1 MSFKPLPEQSS
12 LDKIATPSARARQKP
27 TPKKSYLLA
36 LALASSALVTGIAV
50 TSTTQAAS
58 LGDLFSS
65 DQSAGQKKFLSVD
78 QAFKV
83 SHSSKALDKG
93 TQLSINFDITPEH
106 YVYRDQIKLSLPAG
120 VTAAP
125 FSFSQSPISIDD
137 PTFGRVPVFDQ
148 TNMVA
153 TTTLMASD
161 GKSVDNAAV
170 TIGWQGCAKAGLC
183 YPPEKIKTSVTI
195 TGVPQQAAAAP
206 ASNTSTNASTNKN
219 STATAKN
226 AANPTTSSATQT
238 NIAKATVT
246 STGAAAAQAPS
257 NSSAQAA
264 DATDKALNAESAGAD
279 ENSIDANGANGA
291 NAALD
296 NNEATALAADNVDG
310 TYLEAAD
317 LNNPDL
323 NTDNTANVNVS
334 NPESETQKLNNQDP
348 NSLAANNLEESD
360 PFGLAAHPWLALG
373 LLFLAGLGLALTPCV
388 LPMLPIVANIV
399 ARQQNPTV
407 KKGVIL
413 TTSYAI
419 GVSIAYGILGAVI
432 AVFGES
438 LGIIGWLQNPI
449 ILISF
454 ALIFVLLALYMLGV
468 FSIRLPYFISSKMQ
482 GLSQAGDSKLGSAGG
497 SLAAGFLSALVVS
510 PCVSAPLFGA
520 LLAVST
526 IGSPLL
532 GFAALFMLGL
542 GLSAPL
548 ILIGATQGKIMP
560 KAGEWMNWVK
570 QGFALLL
577 FAVALLLL
585 ERVFI
590 SPMMLLVWALWFMV
604 VATWA
609 WSWLGKARMLTQ
621 AIGLVAGIW
630 AATLIIGAALGND
643 DSLQPLA
650 SLSAAPLMMQGNG
663 QSIATP
669 STHSDETIT
678 TLAQLDAITSANP
691 KVLVDLTADWCIECR
706 IMDKN
711 LFTTRPVQMQDWQ
724 LVRLDITETT
734 AESKAILARYQL
746 FGPPTLL
753 YYQDGQLIKKQV
765 GEIGRQ
771 QFEQTLTALN

>member
-1 MSFKPLPEQSS
+1 MSIKTVKSISSFKAVSTRNQSS
-12 LDKIATPSARARQKP
+12 KNLPAVVNKV
-27 TPKKSYLLA
+27 PKKSYLLA
-36 LALASSALVTGIAV
+36 LTIASSSLFAGLTA
-50 TSTTQAAS
+50 TTMTTQAAG

-65 DQSAGQKKFLSVD
+65 NQSAGQSKFLSVD
-78 QAFKV
+78 KAFQV
-83 SHSSKALDKG
+83 TSSSKAVKAG
-93 TQLSINFDITPEH
+93 TQLSINFNITPEH
-106 YVYRDQIKLSLPAG
+106 YVYKNQLKLTLPAG

-125 FSFSQSPISIDD
+125 FTFSQTPVLIDD
-137 PTFGRVPVFDQ
+137 PTFGKVPVFDQ
-148 TNMVA
+148 KNMVA
-153 TTTLMASD
+153 TTTLSIN
-161 GKSVDNAAV
+161 GKSIDNAAV
-170 TIGWQGCAKAGLC
+170 VIGWQGCAKAGLC
-183 YPPEKIKTSVTI
+183 YPPEKIKTTVDIVASSPQAVVNTTSNVTGVAKGDVNQETITNANSVNNSNSVTTSEAPNATSI
-195 TGVPQQAAAAP
+195 DSTEAMSAEAEQALAEEDEVIDYALLDDEALDGELGATNTISGADTLLADNAVP
-206 ASNTSTNASTNKN
+206 TNDTL
-219 STATAKN
+219 ATADN
-226 AANPTTSSATQT
+226 L
-238 NIAKATVT
+238 
-246 STGAAAAQAPS
+246 
-257 NSSAQAA
+257 A
-264 DATDKALNAESAGAD
+264 DG
-279 ENSIDANGANGA
+279 
-291 NAALD
+291 
-296 NNEATALAADNVDG
+296 
-310 TYLEAAD
+310 
-317 LNNPDL
+317 
-323 NTDNTANVNVS
+323 
-334 NPESETQKLNNQDP
+334 
-348 NSLAANNLEESD
+348 D
-360 PFGLAAHPWLALG
+360 PFGLAKHPWLALG

-454 ALIFVLLALYMLGV
+454 AVIFVLLALYMLEV
-468 FSIRLPYFISSKMQ
+468 FTIRLPHFISSKMQ

-526 IGSPLL
+526 IGNPLL
-532 GFAALFMLGL
+532 GFAALFMLGF

-577 FAVALLLL
+577 FAVALLLI

-590 SPMMLLVWALWFMV
+590 SSVMLLVWALWFMV

-609 WSWLGKARMLTQ
+609 WSWRGKGRMLSQ
-621 AIGLVAGIW
+621 AIGLIAGIW
-630 AATLIIGAALGND
+630 AATLVIGATLGND
-643 DSLQPLA
+643 DSLHPLA
-650 SLSAAPLMMQGNG
+650 SLSAAPMLVQSANG
-663 QSIATP
+663 QAGAQNNATNN
-669 STHSDETIT
+669 SDEHIT
-678 TLAQLDAITSANP
+678 TLAELDVITAANP

-711 LFTTRPVQMQDWQ
+711 LFTNRPAQMQDWQ

-734 AESKAILARYQL
+734 ADSKAILARYKL

-753 YYQDGQLIKKQV
+753 YYQDGQLVQKQV
-765 GEIGRQ
+765 GEIGRAE
-771 QFEQTLTALN
+771 FEQTLTALNK

>member
-1 MSFKPLPEQSS
+1 MSIKTVKSISSFKAVSTRNQSS
-12 LDKIATPSARARQKP
+12 KHLPSVVNKV
-27 TPKKSYLLA
+27 PKKSYLLA
-36 LALASSALVTGIAV
+36 LTIASSSLFAGLTA
-50 TSTTQAAS
+50 TTMTTQAAG

-65 DQSAGQKKFLSVD
+65 NQSAGQSKFLSVD
-78 QAFKV
+78 KAFQV
-83 SHSSKALDKG
+83 TSSSKAVKAG

-106 YVYRDQIKLSLPAG
+106 YVYKNQLKLTLPAG

-125 FSFSQSPISIDD
+125 FTFSQTPVLIDD
-137 PTFGRVPVFDQ
+137 PTFGKVPVFDQ
-148 TNMVA
+148 KNMVA
-153 TTTLMASD
+153 TTTLSIN
-161 GKSVDNAAV
+161 GKSIDNAAV
-170 TIGWQGCAKAGLC
+170 VIGWQGCAKAGLC
-183 YPPEKIKTSVTI
+183 YPPEKIKTTVDIVASVPQAVVNTTSNVTGVAKGDVNQETNTNANSVNNSNSVTTSEAPNATNI
-195 TGVPQQAAAAP
+195 DSTEAMSAEAEQALAEEDEVVDYALLDDEALDGELGATNRISGADTPLADNAAP
-206 ASNTSTNASTNKN
+206 TNDTL
-219 STATAKN
+219 ATADN
-226 AANPTTSSATQT
+226 L
-238 NIAKATVT
+238 
-246 STGAAAAQAPS
+246 
-257 NSSAQAA
+257 A
-264 DATDKALNAESAGAD
+264 DG
-279 ENSIDANGANGA
+279 
-291 NAALD
+291 
-296 NNEATALAADNVDG
+296 
-310 TYLEAAD
+310 
-317 LNNPDL
+317 
-323 NTDNTANVNVS
+323 
-334 NPESETQKLNNQDP
+334 
-348 NSLAANNLEESD
+348 D
-360 PFGLAAHPWLALG
+360 PFGLAKHPWLALG

-454 ALIFVLLALYMLGV
+454 AVIFVLLALYMLEV
-468 FSIRLPYFISSKMQ
+468 FTIRLPHFISIKMQ

-526 IGSPLL
+526 IGNPLL
-532 GFAALFMLGL
+532 GFAALFMLGF

-548 ILIGATQGKIMP
+548 ILIGATQGKIIP

-577 FAVALLLL
+577 FAVALLLI

-590 SPMMLLVWALWFMV
+590 SSVMLLVWALWFMV

-609 WSWLGKARMLTQ
+609 WSWRGKGRMLSQ
-621 AIGLVAGIW
+621 AIGLIAGIW
-630 AATLIIGAALGND
+630 AATLVIGAALGND
-643 DSLQPLA
+643 DSLHPLA
-650 SLSAAPLMMQGNG
+650 SLSAAPMLVQSANG
-663 QSIATP
+663 QAGAQNNATNN
-669 STHSDETIT
+669 SDEHIT
-678 TLAQLDAITSANP
+678 TLAELDVITAANP

-711 LFTTRPVQMQDWQ
+711 LFTNRPAQMQDWQ
-724 LVRLDITETT
+724 LIRLDITETT
-734 AESKAILARYQL
+734 ADSKAILARYKL

-753 YYQDGQLIKKQV
+753 YYQDGQLVQKQV
-765 GEIGRQ
+765 GEIGRAE
-771 QFEQTLTALN
+771 FEQTLTVLNK

>member
-1 MSFKPLPEQSS
+1 MSIKTAKSISSFKAVSTRNQSS
-12 LDKIATPSARARQKP
+12 NNQPSVVNKV
-27 TPKKSYLLA
+27 PKKSYLLA
-36 LALASSALVTGIAV
+36 LTIASSSLFAGLTA
-50 TSTTQAAS
+50 TTMTTQAAG

-65 DQSAGQKKFLSVD
+65 NQSAGQSKFLSVD
-78 QAFKV
+78 KAFQV
-83 SHSSKALDKG
+83 TSSSKAVKAG
-93 TQLSINFDITPEH
+93 TQLSINFNITPEH
-106 YVYRDQIKLSLPAG
+106 YVYKNQLKLTLPAG

-125 FSFSQSPISIDD
+125 FTFSQTPVLIDD
-137 PTFGRVPVFDQ
+137 PTFGKVPVFDQ
-148 TNMVA
+148 KNMVA
-153 TTTLMASD
+153 TTTLSIN
-161 GKSVDNAAV
+161 GKSIDNAAV
-170 TIGWQGCAKAGLC
+170 VIGWQGCAKAGLC
-183 YPPEKIKTSVTI
+183 YPPEKIKTTVDIVASSPQAVVNTTSNVTGVAKVDVNQETTTDANSVNNSNSVTTSEAPNATSI
-195 TGVPQQAAAAP
+195 DSTEAMSAEAEQALAEEDEVIDYALLDDEALDGELGATNTISGADTLLADNAVP
-206 ASNTSTNASTNKN
+206 TNDTL
-219 STATAKN
+219 ATADN
-226 AANPTTSSATQT
+226 L
-238 NIAKATVT
+238 
-246 STGAAAAQAPS
+246 
-257 NSSAQAA
+257 A
-264 DATDKALNAESAGAD
+264 DG
-279 ENSIDANGANGA
+279 
-291 NAALD
+291 
-296 NNEATALAADNVDG
+296 
-310 TYLEAAD
+310 
-317 LNNPDL
+317 
-323 NTDNTANVNVS
+323 
-334 NPESETQKLNNQDP
+334 
-348 NSLAANNLEESD
+348 D
-360 PFGLAAHPWLALG
+360 PFGLAKHPWLALG

-454 ALIFVLLALYMLGV
+454 AVIFVLLALYMLEV
-468 FSIRLPYFISSKMQ
+468 FTIRLPHFISSKMQ

-497 SLAAGFLSALVVS
+497 SLVAGFLSALVVS

-526 IGSPLL
+526 IGNPLL
-532 GFAALFMLGL
+532 GFAALFMLGF

-577 FAVALLLL
+577 FAVALLLI

-590 SPMMLLVWALWFMV
+590 SSVMLLVWALWFMV

-609 WSWLGKARMLTQ
+609 WSWRGKGRMLSQ
-621 AIGLVAGIW
+621 AIGLIAGIW
-630 AATLIIGAALGND
+630 AATLVIGAALGND
-643 DSLQPLA
+643 DSLHPLA
-650 SLSAAPLMMQGNG
+650 SLSAAPMLVQSANG
-663 QSIATP
+663 QAGAQNNATNN
-669 STHSDETIT
+669 SDEHIT
-678 TLAQLDAITSANP
+678 TLAELDVITAANP

-711 LFTTRPVQMQDWQ
+711 LFTNRPAQMQDWQ

-734 AESKAILARYQL
+734 ADSKAILARYKL

-753 YYQDGQLIKKQV
+753 YYQDGQLVQKQV
-765 GEIGRQ
+765 GEIGRAE
-771 QFEQTLTALN
+771 FEQTLTALNK

>member
-1 MSFKPLPEQSS
+1 MSVKTTEKKPS
-12 LDKIATPSARARQKP
+12 LSKQTVS
-27 TPKKSYLLA
+27 KKSYLLA
-36 LALASSALVTGIAV
+36 FALASSSLLTGLSA
-50 TSTTQAAS
+50 TTMTAQAAS

-65 DQSAGQKKFLSVD
+65 DKSAVQTKFLPVD
-78 QAFKV
+78 QAFQV
-83 SHSSKALDKG
+83 SSSTKATPKG
-93 TQLSINFDITPEH
+93 TQLSVNFDITPEH
-106 YVYRDQIKLSLPAG
+106 YVYKDQIKLTLPAG

-125 FSFSQSPISIDD
+125 FTFSQSPVSIDD
-137 PTFGRVPVFDQ
+137 PTFGKVLVFDQ
-148 TNMVA
+148 ANMVA
-153 TTTLMASD
+153 TTTLTSSG
-161 GKSVDNAAV
+161 GKSVDKGAI

-183 YPPEKIKTSVTI
+183 YPPEKIKTTVSIAATPQQSANSANSTKITTAVQAENSEQNSANFDDAVNTI
-195 TGVPQQAAAAP
+195 TG
-206 ASNTSTNASTNKN
+206 
-219 STATAKN
+219 
-226 AANPTTSSATQT
+226 
-238 NIAKATVT
+238 
-246 STGAAAAQAPS
+246 
-257 NSSAQAA
+257 A
-264 DATDKALNAESAGAD
+264 DATSDAALLDGQQPLEDNDGLIDSDSEASAEADATNSISGAD
-279 ENSIDANGANGA
+279 SNTISGADSNTISGA
-291 NAALD
+291 D
-296 NNEATALAADNVDG
+296 
-310 TYLEAAD
+310 
-317 LNNPDL
+317 
-323 NTDNTANVNVS
+323 TANSDNLVADDL
-334 NPESETQKLNNQDP
+334 ES
-348 NSLAANNLEESD
+348 SD
-360 PFGLAAHPWLALG
+360 PFGLAKHPWLALG
-373 LLFLAGLGLALTPCV
+373 LLFLAGLGLAFTPCV

-454 ALIFVLLALYMLGV
+454 AIIFVLLALYMLGV
-468 FSIRLPYFISSKMQ
+468 FTIRLPRAITNKMQ

-532 GFAALFMLGL
+532 GFAALFMLGF

-548 ILIGATQGKIMP
+548 ILIGATQGSIMP

-570 QGFALLL
+570 VGFALLL
-577 FAVALLLL
+577 FAVALLLI

-590 SPMMLLVWALWFMV
+590 SPIMLLVWALWFMV

-609 WSWLGKARMLTQ
+609 WSWLGRGRMLTQ
-621 AIGLVAGIW
+621 ALSLVAGIW

-643 DSLQPLA
+643 DSLHPLE
-650 SLSAAPLMMQGNG
+650 SLSAAPMMVQSAG
-663 QSIATP
+663 QNSDQASAASNAT
-669 STHSDETIT
+669 DANIT
-678 TLAQLDAITSANP
+678 TLAELDAITAANP

-711 LFTTRPVQMQDWQ
+711 LFTNRPAQMQDWQ
-724 LVRLDITETT
+724 LVRLDITDTT
-734 AESKAILARYQL
+734 EDSKAILARYKL

-753 YYQDGQLIKKQV
+753 YYQDGQLVNKQV

-771 QFEQTLTALN
+771 EFEQTLTMLNK

>member
-1 MSFKPLPEQSS
+1 MSIKTAKSISSFKAVSTSNQSS
-12 LDKIATPSARARQKP
+12 KNLPSVVNKA
-27 TPKKSYLLA
+27 PKKSYLLA
-36 LALASSALVTGIAV
+36 LTIASSSLFAGLTA
-50 TSTTQAAS
+50 TTMTTQAAG

-65 DQSAGQKKFLSVD
+65 NQSAGQSKFLSVD
-78 QAFKV
+78 KAFQV
-83 SHSSKALDKG
+83 TSSSKAVKAG

-106 YVYRDQIKLSLPAG
+106 YVYKNQLKLTLPAG

-125 FSFSQSPISIDD
+125 FTFSQTPVLIDD
-137 PTFGRVPVFDQ
+137 PTFGKVPVFDQ
-148 TNMVA
+148 KNMVA
-153 TTTLMASD
+153 TTTLSIN
-161 GKSVDNAAV
+161 GKSIDNAAV
-170 TIGWQGCAKAGLC
+170 VIGWQGCAKAGLC
-183 YPPEKIKTSVTI
+183 YPPEKIKTTVDIVASSPQAGVNTTNNVTGVAKGDVNQETTTNGNSVNNSNSVTTSEAPNATSI
-195 TGVPQQAAAAP
+195 DSTEAMSAEAEQALAEENEVVDYALLDDEALDGEIG
-206 ASNTSTNASTNKN
+206 ATNTIS
-219 STATAKN
+219 
-226 AANPTTSSATQT
+226 
-238 NIAKATVT
+238 
-246 STGAAAAQAPS
+246 
-257 NSSAQAA
+257 
-264 DATDKALNAESAGAD
+264 GAD
-279 ENSIDANGANGA
+279 TP
-291 NAALD
+291 L
-296 NNEATALAADNVDG
+296 ADNVAPTNNTLATADNLADG
-310 TYLEAAD
+310 
-317 LNNPDL
+317 
-323 NTDNTANVNVS
+323 
-334 NPESETQKLNNQDP
+334 
-348 NSLAANNLEESD
+348 D
-360 PFGLAAHPWLALG
+360 PFGLAKHPWLALG

-454 ALIFVLLALYMLGV
+454 AVIFVLLALYMLEV
-468 FSIRLPYFISSKMQ
+468 FTIRLPHFISSKMQ

-526 IGSPLL
+526 IGNPLL
-532 GFAALFMLGL
+532 GFAALFMLGF

-560 KAGEWMNWVK
+560 KVGEWMNWVK

-577 FAVALLLL
+577 FAVALLLI

-590 SPMMLLVWALWFMV
+590 SSVMLLVWALWFMV

-609 WSWLGKARMLTQ
+609 WSWRGKGRMLSQ
-621 AIGLVAGIW
+621 AIGLIAGIW
-630 AATLIIGAALGND
+630 AATLVIGAALGND
-643 DSLQPLA
+643 DSLHPLA
-650 SLSAAPLMMQGNG
+650 SLSAAPMLVQSANG
-663 QSIATP
+663 QAGAQNNATNN
-669 STHSDETIT
+669 SDKHIT
-678 TLAQLDAITSANP
+678 TLAELDVITAANP

-711 LFTTRPVQMQDWQ
+711 LFTNRPAQMQDWQ

-734 AESKAILARYQL
+734 ADSKAILARYKL

-753 YYQDGQLIKKQV
+753 YYQDGQLVQKQV
-765 GEIGRQ
+765 GEIGRAE
-771 QFEQTLTALN
+771 FEQTLTALNKY

>member
-1 MSFKPLPEQSS
+1 MSIKTAKSISSFKAVSTRNQSS
-12 LDKIATPSARARQKP
+12 KNLPAVVNKV
-27 TPKKSYLLA
+27 PKKSYLLA
-36 LALASSALVTGIAV
+36 LTIASSSLFAGLTA
-50 TSTTQAAS
+50 TTMTTQAAG

-65 DQSAGQKKFLSVD
+65 NQSAGQSKFLSVD
-78 QAFKV
+78 KAFQV
-83 SHSSKALDKG
+83 TSSSKAVKAG
-93 TQLSINFDITPEH
+93 TQLSINFNITPEH
-106 YVYRDQIKLSLPAG
+106 YVYKNQLKLTLPAG

-125 FSFSQSPISIDD
+125 FTFSQTPVLIDD
-137 PTFGRVPVFDQ
+137 PTFGKVPVFDQ
-148 TNMVA
+148 KNMVA
-153 TTTLMASD
+153 TTTLSIN
-161 GKSVDNAAV
+161 GKSIDNAAV
-170 TIGWQGCAKAGLC
+170 VIGWQGCAKAGLC
-183 YPPEKIKTSVTI
+183 YPPEKIKTTVDIVASSPQAVVNTTSNVTGVAKGDVNQETTTNANSVNNSNSVTTSEAPNATSI
-195 TGVPQQAAAAP
+195 DSTEAMSAEAEQALAEEDEVIDYALLDDEALDGELGATNTISGADTLLADNAVPI
-206 ASNTSTNASTNKN
+206 NDTL
-219 STATAKN
+219 ATADN
-226 AANPTTSSATQT
+226 L
-238 NIAKATVT
+238 
-246 STGAAAAQAPS
+246 
-257 NSSAQAA
+257 A
-264 DATDKALNAESAGAD
+264 DG
-279 ENSIDANGANGA
+279 
-291 NAALD
+291 
-296 NNEATALAADNVDG
+296 
-310 TYLEAAD
+310 
-317 LNNPDL
+317 
-323 NTDNTANVNVS
+323 
-334 NPESETQKLNNQDP
+334 
-348 NSLAANNLEESD
+348 D
-360 PFGLAAHPWLALG
+360 PFGLAKHPWLALG

-454 ALIFVLLALYMLGV
+454 AVIFVLLALYMLEV
-468 FSIRLPYFISSKMQ
+468 FTIRLPHFISSKMQ

-497 SLAAGFLSALVVS
+497 SLVAGFLSALVVS

-526 IGSPLL
+526 IGNPLL
-532 GFAALFMLGL
+532 GFAALFMLGF

-577 FAVALLLL
+577 FAVALLLI

-590 SPMMLLVWALWFMV
+590 SSVMLLVWALWFMV

-609 WSWLGKARMLTQ
+609 WSWRGKGRMLSQ
-621 AIGLVAGIW
+621 AIGFIAGIW
-630 AATLIIGAALGND
+630 AATLVIGAALGND
-643 DSLQPLA
+643 DSLHPLA
-650 SLSAAPLMMQGNG
+650 SLSAAPMLVQSANG
-663 QSIATP
+663 QAGAQNNATNN
-669 STHSDETIT
+669 SDEHIT
-678 TLAQLDAITSANP
+678 TLAELDVITAANP

-711 LFTTRPVQMQDWQ
+711 LFTNRPAQMQDWQ

-734 AESKAILARYQL
+734 ADSKAILARYKL

-753 YYQDGQLIKKQV
+753 YYQDGQLVQKQV
-765 GEIGRQ
+765 GEIGRAE
-771 QFEQTLTALN
+771 FEQTLTALNK

>member
-1 MSFKPLPEQSS
+1 MSIKTVKSISSFKAVSTRNQSS
-12 LDKIATPSARARQKP
+12 KNLPSVVNKV
-27 TPKKSYLLA
+27 PKKSYLLA
-36 LALASSALVTGIAV
+36 LTIASSSLLAGLTA
-50 TSTTQAAS
+50 TTMTTQAAG

-65 DQSAGQKKFLSVD
+65 NQSAGQSKFLSVD
-78 QAFKV
+78 KAFQV
-83 SHSSKALDKG
+83 TSSSKAVKAG

-106 YVYRDQIKLSLPAG
+106 YVYKNQLKLTLPAG

-125 FSFSQSPISIDD
+125 FTFSQTPVLIDD
-137 PTFGRVPVFDQ
+137 PTFGKVPVFDQ
-148 TNMVA
+148 KNMVA
-153 TTTLMASD
+153 TTTLSIN
-161 GKSVDNAAV
+161 GKSIDNAAV
-170 TIGWQGCAKAGLC
+170 VIGWQGCAKAGLC
-183 YPPEKIKTSVTI
+183 YPPEKIKTTVDIVASSPQAGVNTTNNVTGVAKGDVNQETTTDANSVNNSNSVTTSEAPNATSI
-195 TGVPQQAAAAP
+195 DSTEAMSAEAEQALAEEDEVIDYALLEDGTLANELSVTNTISGADTPLADNAAP
-206 ASNTSTNASTNKN
+206 INDTL
-219 STATAKN
+219 ATADN
-226 AANPTTSSATQT
+226 L
-238 NIAKATVT
+238 
-246 STGAAAAQAPS
+246 
-257 NSSAQAA
+257 A
-264 DATDKALNAESAGAD
+264 DG
-279 ENSIDANGANGA
+279 
-291 NAALD
+291 
-296 NNEATALAADNVDG
+296 
-310 TYLEAAD
+310 
-317 LNNPDL
+317 
-323 NTDNTANVNVS
+323 
-334 NPESETQKLNNQDP
+334 
-348 NSLAANNLEESD
+348 D
-360 PFGLAAHPWLALG
+360 PFGLAKHPWLALG

-454 ALIFVLLALYMLGV
+454 AVIFVLLALYMLEV
-468 FSIRLPYFISSKMQ
+468 FTIRLPHFISSKMQ

-526 IGSPLL
+526 IGNPLL
-532 GFAALFMLGL
+532 GFAALFMLGF

-577 FAVALLLL
+577 FAVALLLI

-590 SPMMLLVWALWFMV
+590 SSVMLLVWALWFMV

-609 WSWLGKARMLTQ
+609 WSWRGKGRMLSQ
-621 AIGLVAGIW
+621 AIGLIAGIW
-630 AATLIIGAALGND
+630 AATLVIGAALGND
-643 DSLQPLA
+643 DSLHPLA
-650 SLSAAPLMMQGNG
+650 SLSATPMLLQSANG
-663 QSIATP
+663 QAGAQNNATNN
-669 STHSDETIT
+669 SDEHIT
-678 TLAQLDAITSANP
+678 TLAELDVITAANP

-711 LFTTRPVQMQDWQ
+711 LFTNRPTQMQDWQ

-734 AESKAILARYQL
+734 ADSKAILARYKL

-753 YYQDGQLIKKQV
+753 YYQDGQLVQKQV
-765 GEIGRQ
+765 GEIGRAE
-771 QFEQTLTALN
+771 FEQTLTALNK